1 MDLSSLRLRSKL
13 YLSFGAVL
21 MVGTLVA
28 ALMLVL
34 LIQSSSSYK
43 RVLETDRR
51 VAEHAL
57 IIRADKLRISESL
70 RGRLLHPYGDFGEQE
85 VENIRKAYD
94 ELNVSYEQTRQ
105 LTTDAQLLST
115 LNGIEEIDRERL
127 SLLEGR
133 ILQAIEAQE
142 SAEAER
148 LYFDEYTP
156 VRAEQ
161 QELLDRLNE
170 MASTRIT
177 NSVEKT
183 RSRDKFVGG
192 IAVGLTLML
201 LVVGCLLSYYLT
213 RSFERPISTLMSAA
227 RKIAAGD
234 LSQKLTLNRKDELGD
249 MAEVL
254 NLMVMN
260 LGKLNED
267 LSKQVQWLRETK
279 NELAQT
285 QGHLVKQE
293 KMAALGQLVAGVAHE
308 LNNPISF
315 VYSNTILLRESYSQ
329 LHRLLDFYHQAE
341 GLPEAVSRE
350 AREIKEQ
357 IDYDY
362 LVDDIPQAL
371 DDCHEGSRRVRDIVL
386 NLRTFSRQD
395 DSEAQ
400 LADITEGIE
409 GTIKI
414 LGNLFRPDRVI
425 LHKDYAELP
434 KIECYAGQLSQVW
447 MNLLANAA
455 QAMNNQGD
463 IWLTTGI
470 RGDRVFV
477 QVRDAGPGMPEEIAS
492 KIFDPFFTTKPVG
505 EGTGLG
511 LSIVHGIIER
521 HGGTI
526 QVESQVGVG
535 TTFTVEL
542 LMKGAG
548 VPGKVV
554 AEEAAPVGA
563 IA

>member
-1 MDLSSLRLRSKL
+1 MRLDSLRLRSKL

-28 ALMLVL
+28 ALMLVML
-34 LIQSSSSYK
+34 VQSSSSYK
-43 RVLETDRR
+43 KVLETDRR
-51 VAEHAL
+51 VAELAL
-57 IIRADKLRISESL
+57 IIQADKLRISESL
-70 RGRLLHPYGDFGEQE
+70 RGRLLHPYGDFGVQE
-85 VENIRKAYD
+85 VENFHKAYAGLD
-94 ELNVSYEQTRQ
+94 SSYALTRQ
-105 LTTDAQLLST
+105 LTTDSQLLAT
-115 LNGIEEIDRERL
+115 LNGIEEIDREKL
-127 SLLEGR
+127 SLLERR
-133 ILQAIEAQE
+133 ILEAIEAQE

-156 VRAEQ
+156 AREQ
-161 QELLDRLNE
+161 QQQLLDRLNE
-170 MASTRIT
+170 MASARIT
-177 NSVEKT
+177 NSVQQR

-192 IAVGLTLML
+192 IAAGLTLML
-201 LVVGCLLSYYLT
+201 ILVGCVLSYYLT
-213 RSFERPISTLMSAA
+213 RSFERPISTLMSTA
-227 RKIAAGD
+227 RKIATGD
-234 LSQKLTLNRKDELGD
+234 WNQKLTLNRKDELGE

-267 LSKQVQWLRETK
+267 LSNQVQWLRETK

-315 VYSNTILLRESYSQ
+315 VYSNTILLRDSYTQ
-329 LHRLLDFYHQAE
+329 LHRLLDFYDAAE
-341 GLPEAVSRE
+341 GMPQAITTEAQK
-350 AREIKEQ
+350 IKAQ

-386 NLRTFSRQD
+386 NLRTFSRLD
-395 DSEAQ
+395 ETEAQ
-400 LADITEGIE
+400 LADLTEGIE
-409 GTIKI
+409 STIKI
-414 LGNLFRPDRVI
+414 LGHLFRPDRVV

-455 QAMNNQGD
+455 QAMNNEGD
-463 IWLTTGI
+463 LWITTGLK
-470 RGDRVFV
+470 DNSVFV
-477 QVRDAGPGMPEEIAS
+477 KIRDNGPGMPEEVVS

-521 HGGTI
+521 HGGNI
-526 QVESQVGVG
+526 QVESQIGEG

-548 VPGKVV
+548 LPSELAK
-554 AEEAAPVGA
+554 ENAPVSA
-563 IA
+563 LV

>member
-1 MDLSSLRLRSKL
+1 MGLDSLRLRSKL

-28 ALMLVL
+28 ALMLVML
-34 LIQSSSSYK
+34 VQSSSSYK
-43 RVLETDRR
+43 KVLETDRR
-51 VAEHAL
+51 VAELAL
-57 IIRADKLRISESL
+57 TIHADKLRISESL
-70 RGRLLHPYGDFGEQE
+70 RGRLLHPYGDFGVQE
-85 VENIRKAYD
+85 VENFQKAYAD
-94 ELNVSYEQTRQ
+94 LDTAYALTRQ
-105 LTTDAQLLST
+105 LTTDAQLLAT
-115 LNGIEEIDRERL
+115 LQGIEEIDRDTL
-127 SLLEGR
+127 SLLERR
-133 ILQAIEAQE
+133 ILGAIEAQE

-156 VRAEQ
+156 ARAEQ
-161 QELLDRLNE
+161 QQLLDRLNE
-170 MASTRIT
+170 MASTRIS
-177 NSVEKT
+177 NSVEQT

-201 LVVGCLLSYYLT
+201 ILVGCVLSYYLT
-213 RSFERPISTLMSAA
+213 RSFERPISTLMSTA

-234 LSQKLTLNRKDELGD
+234 LNQKLTLNRKDELGE

-267 LSKQVQWLRETK
+267 LSNQVQWLRETK

-315 VYSNTILLRESYSQ
+315 VYSNTILLRDSYSQ
-329 LHRLLDFYHQAE
+329 LYRLLDFYNGAE
-341 GLPEAVSRE
+341 GLPQAISSEAE
-350 AREIKEQ
+350 KIKAQ

-362 LVDDIPQAL
+362 LIGDIPQAL
-371 DDCHEGSRRVRDIVL
+371 EDCHEGSRRVRDIVL
-386 NLRTFSRQD
+386 NLRTFSRLD
-395 DSEAQ
+395 DTQVQ

-409 GTIKI
+409 STIKI
-414 LGNLFRPDRVI
+414 LGHLFRPDRVI
-425 LHKDYAELP
+425 VHKEYAELP
-434 KIECYAGQLSQVW
+434 KIECYGGQLSQVW

-455 QAMNNQGD
+455 QAMNSKGELW
-463 IWLTTGI
+463 ITTGVHEN
-470 RGDRVFV
+470 RVFV
-477 QVRDAGPGMPEEIAS
+477 KIRDNGAGMPEEIVA

-521 HGGTI
+521 HGGSI
-526 QVESQVGVG
+526 QVDSKIGEG

-542 LMKGAG
+542 LMNGNG
-548 VPGKVV
+548 LPSEL
-554 AEEAAPVGA
+554 AEETAVVGVLV
-563 IA
+563 

>member
-1 MDLSSLRLRSKL
+1 MGLDSLRLRSKL

-28 ALMLVL
+28 ALMLVML
-34 LIQSSSSYK
+34 VQSSSSYK
-43 RVLETDRR
+43 KVLETDRR
-51 VAEHAL
+51 VAELAL
-57 IIRADKLRISESL
+57 TIHADKLRISESL
-70 RGRLLHPYGDFGEQE
+70 RGRLLHPYGDLGVQE
-85 VENIRKAYD
+85 VENFRNAYAD
-94 ELNVSYEQTRQ
+94 LDTAYALTRQ
-105 LTTDAQLLST
+105 LTTDSQLLAT
-115 LNGIEEIDRERL
+115 LNGIEEIDRDTL
-127 SLLEGR
+127 SLLERR
-133 ILQAIEAQE
+133 ILGAIEAQE

-156 VRAEQ
+156 ARAEQ
-161 QELLDRLNE
+161 QQLLDRLNE
-170 MASTRIT
+170 MASTRIS
-177 NSVEKT
+177 NSVEQT

-201 LVVGCLLSYYLT
+201 ILVGCVLSYYLT
-213 RSFERPISTLMSAA
+213 RSFERPISTLMSTA

-234 LSQKLTLNRKDELGD
+234 LNQKLTLNRKDELGE

-267 LSKQVQWLRETK
+267 LSNQVQWLRETK

-315 VYSNTILLRESYSQ
+315 VYSNTILLRDSYSQ
-329 LHRLLDFYHQAE
+329 LYKLLDFYNGAE
-341 GLPEAVSRE
+341 GLPQAVSSE
-350 AREIKEQ
+350 AEKIKAE

-362 LVDDIPQAL
+362 LIGDIPQAL
-371 DDCHEGSRRVRDIVL
+371 EDCHEGSRRVRDIVL
-386 NLRTFSRQD
+386 NLRTFSRLD
-395 DSEAQ
+395 DTQVQ

-409 GTIKI
+409 STIKI
-414 LGNLFRPDRVI
+414 LGHLFRPDRVI

-434 KIECYAGQLSQVW
+434 KIECYGGQLSQVW

-455 QAMNNQGD
+455 QAMNSKGELW
-463 IWLTTGI
+463 ITTGAHEN
-470 RGDRVFV
+470 RVFV
-477 QVRDAGPGMPEEIAS
+477 KIRDNGSGMPEEIVA

-521 HGGTI
+521 HGGSI
-526 QVESQVGVG
+526 QVDSKIGEG

-542 LMKGAG
+542 LMKGNGLPSELVEENAAVG
-548 VPGKVV
+548 VLV
-554 AEEAAPVGA
+554 
-563 IA
+563 

>member
-43 RVLETDRR
+43 KVLETDRR

-70 RGRLLHPYGDFGEQE
+70 RGRLLHPYGDFGVQE
-85 VENIRKAYD
+85 VENIRKAYE
-94 ELNVSYEQTRQ
+94 ELNISYEQTRQ
-105 LTTDAQLLST
+105 LTTDAQLLAT
-115 LNGIEEIDRERL
+115 LDGIEQIDREKL
-127 SLLEGR
+127 SLLERR
-133 ILQAIEAQE
+133 ILEAIEAQE

-156 VRAEQ
+156 ARTEQ

-177 NSVEKT
+177 HSVEKT

-201 LVVGCLLSYYLT
+201 IVVGCVLSYYLT
-213 RSFERPISTLMSAA
+213 RSFERPISALMDAA

-234 LSQKLTLNRKDELGD
+234 LNQKLTLNRKDELGD

-254 NLMVMN
+254 NVMVMN

-285 QGHLVKQE
+285 QGHMVKQE

-315 VYSNTILLRESYSQ
+315 VYSNTILLRESYTQ
-329 LHRLLDFYHQAE
+329 LHKLLDFYNHAE
-341 GLPEAVSRE
+341 GMPQNITSEAE
-350 AREIKEQ
+350 KIKDQ
-357 IDYDY
+357 IDYNY

-386 NLRTFSRQD
+386 NLRTFSRLD
-395 DSEAQ
+395 DTEAQ
-400 LADITEGIE
+400 LADVTEGIDS
-409 GTIKI
+409 TIKI
-414 LGNLFRPDRVI
+414 LGHLFRPDRVI
-425 LHKDYAELP
+425 LHKDYADLP

-455 QAMNNQGD
+455 QAMNNKGD
-463 IWLTTGI
+463 IWITTGI
-470 RGDRVFV
+470 REDRVSI
-477 QVRDAGPGMPEEIAS
+477 QIRDNGQGMPEEVVS

-542 LMKGAG
+542 LLKGAV
-548 VPGKVV
+548 VPGDLMKENVPV
-554 AEEAAPVGA
+554 EALV
-563 IA
+563 